1 MPPQRTTRR
10 RPVQAVPDEPTQ
22 RRRPVNGYWP
32 YTAGMER
39 DGLCVCQRCAAI
51 LPFSDKSR
59 AIHDRH
65 HEAVEVAIP
74 R

>member
-1 MPPQRTTRR
+1 MQRQQRSTRREQPERR
-10 RPVQAVPDEPTQ
+10 RPVA
-22 RRRPVNGYWP
+22 GYWP

-39 DGLCVCQRCAAI
+39 DGVCVCQRCAAI

-65 HEAVEVAIP
+65 HEQIEAALP

>member
-1 MPPQRTTRR
+1 MPQPRR
-10 RPVQAVPDEPTQ
+10 RPVRAVPDE
-22 RRRPVNGYWP
+22 RPAASRPINGYWP

-39 DGLCVCQRCAAI
+39 DGICVCQRCAAI

-65 HEAVEVAIP
+65 HEQIEQALP